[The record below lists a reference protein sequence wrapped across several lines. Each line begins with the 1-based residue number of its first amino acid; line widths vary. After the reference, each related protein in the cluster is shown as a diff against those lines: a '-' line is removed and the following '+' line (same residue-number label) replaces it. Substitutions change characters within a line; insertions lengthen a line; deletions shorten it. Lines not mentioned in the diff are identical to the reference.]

1 MLDEL
6 AKEMAGTVKFTR
18 VNTAMEQ
25 QLALQFN
32 IRSVPSLFIFRGGKK
47 IKDVAGA
54 MPKSQLVQ
62 WIKEV

>member
-1 MLDEL
+1 M

-32 IRSVPSLFIFRGGKK
+32 IRGVPALILFRGGKK
-47 IKDVAGA
+47 IKEITGA
-54 MPKSQLVQ
+54 MPKPQLVQ
-62 WIKEV
+62 WIRDAR